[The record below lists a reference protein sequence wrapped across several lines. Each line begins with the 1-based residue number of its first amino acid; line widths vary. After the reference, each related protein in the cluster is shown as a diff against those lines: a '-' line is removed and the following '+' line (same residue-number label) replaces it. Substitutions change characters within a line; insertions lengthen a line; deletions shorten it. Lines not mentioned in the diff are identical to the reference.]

1 MVAKD
6 ALDGFRDMAI
16 AAPTQD
22 NDNYP
27 GSTKKRRAV
36 APPEDPAPSSAW
48 EGVPFSQFVYKGKD
62 TRFYTVDVLADML
75 GRKSQTMRKWER
87 LGYLPRTKYR
97 KPGRGEHG
105 KRRLYTRPVID
116 GVVRIAHE
124 EGITTQN
131 RNVSATNFPA
141 RVLALFEELNAL

>member
-1 MVAKD
+1 MSKD
-6 ALDGFRDMAI
+6 ALAGFRDMAV
-16 AAPTQD
+16 AAPESAD
-22 NDNYP
+22 DNYP

-36 APPEDPAPSSAW
+36 AGPQEDPAPAGAW
-48 EGVPFSQFVYKGKD
+48 EGVAFVQFTYKGKL

-87 LGYLPRTKYR
+87 LGYLPHTKYR

-124 EGITTQN
+124 EGITTEN

-141 RVLALFEELNAL
+141 RVLALFQELNAL

>member
-1 MVAKD
+1 MSKD
-6 ALDGFRDMAI
+6 PLAGFRDMSV
-16 AAPTQD
+16 AAPAQD
-22 NDNYP
+22 DDNYP

-36 APPEDPAPSSAW
+36 AGPQNPSPTGVW
-48 EGVPFSQFVYKGKD
+48 EGVAFLEFFYKGKE
-62 TRFYTVDVLADML
+62 TQFYTVDVLADML

-105 KRRLYTRPVID
+105 KRRLYTRPVIE

-124 EGITTQN
+124 EGITTKN

-141 RVLALFEELNAL
+141 RVLALFQELNAL